1 MKVGIGYDIHKLV
14 PGRKLVIGGVEIP
27 YEKGLLGHTD
37 ADVLV
42 HAVIDALLGASGL
55 GDIGQHFP
63 DNDKK
68 WKDANSFSLLE
79 VIYIGLKKKGYVIKN
94 IDTTIIAQEPKLG
107 PHVETMKTFLC
118 RTLEIKDSQVNIK
131 VKTNEGLDSI
141 GQKNAICAYAV
152 ALVE

>member
-63 DNDKK
+63 DSDKK
-68 WKDANSFSLLE
+68 WKDANSFDLLE
-79 VIYIGLKKKGYVIKN
+79 VIYISLKKKGYVINN
-94 IDTTIIAQEPKLG
+94 IDSTIVAQEPKLG
-107 PHVETMKTFLC
+107 PHVESMKTFIC

-131 VKTNEGLDSI
+131 IKTNEGMDSV